1 MKQSSPYKI
10 YFLMFLATFFWAGAF
25 IAAKLGVYDLS
36 PVLLTFLRMGLAAVI
51 LFPILV
57 FKQKQT
63 WQLEL
68 SELKYVLATAIVGMI
83 GYHLFFFTALK
94 YTTAS
99 NASMINA
106 TNPLIT
112 ALLATYFA
120 GERLS
125 IKKIMLLLMA
135 LTGVLY
141 IITKGNLISIL
152 ELDFNKG
159 DFIMLCGTFLWAVYG
174 ILVKKIVPMMGPL
187 KLTTYSF
194 LFCAV
199 LLLPFATYDF
209 IKTQA
214 YLVGGSPYLA
224 VVYMAIFPTVIGYSI
239 QQLAIQEIGPSK
251 ASLFIN
257 CVPIL
262 STLLA
267 VLFLGEAIYSYH
279 FIGAALIIAAVL
291 LYNIGSDSRRP
302 IKDGEVPR

>member
-57 FKQKQT
+57 FKQSQS

-83 GYHLFFFTALK
+83 GYHLFFFSALK

-120 GERLS
+120 GEKLS
-125 IKKIMLLLMA
+125 LKKVLLLLMA

-141 IITKGNLISIL
+141 IITKGNLFSIL
-152 ELDFNKG
+152 SLDFNKG
-159 DFIMLCGTFLWAVYG
+159 DFIMLCGTILWAVYG
-174 ILVKKIVPMMGPL
+174 ILVKKIVPIMGPL

-199 LLLPFATYDF
+199 ILLPFATYDF

-214 YLVGGSPYLA
+214 YLVGGIPLFSRHLYGNLSHCHWLFDSTTCHSRNRSIKSFFI
-224 VVYMAIFPTVIGYSI
+224 YQLCTNTLHYFSSSIFRRIHLHLPLYWCCIDYSCGYTLQS
-239 QQLAIQEIGPSK
+239 QLRLKK
-251 ASLFIN
+251 A
-257 CVPIL
+257 
-262 STLLA
+262 
-267 VLFLGEAIYSYH
+267 
-279 FIGAALIIAAVL
+279 
-291 LYNIGSDSRRP
+291 D
-302 IKDGEVPR
+302 